1 MESGRQRDAF
11 STKSGSYKWFKVKT
25 RHLSDKKEDVYT
37 VAVLMDPADQ
47 ERAIELEYMKKTDFY
62 EALLSETVAH
72 AEIDVESGHIMEAAG
87 LWAFVQSKDQ
97 EQDFESIVQQQMRS
111 DQIFVRIGSFMN
123 RIWIFPI

>member
-1 MESGRQRDAF
+1 M
-11 STKSGSYKWFKVKT
+11 
-25 RHLSDKKEDVYT
+25 
-37 VAVLMDPADQ
+37 
-47 ERAIELEYMKKTDFY
+47 
-62 EALLSETVAH
+62 AH